1 MIKAIGLALTLFATS
16 ALAADMTDK
25 VMLSEVHVSNKAFFP
40 AVEGVAKNNTGVTL
54 ENLFITFKLYND
66 AGEVVGSALARGK
79 DVEPGESWR
88 FSTPTTIKFTK
99 AKLSKIE
106 IY

>member
-1 MIKAIGLALTLFATS
+1 MIKAIALALTLFATS

-25 VMLSEVHVSNKAFFP
+25 VMLSEVHVTKGLLP